1 MYNPAPHVPWGKD
14 QGSALLGWAL
24 GPVQGET
31 FSEPWPRLYDG
42 WLGLSTA
49 GVVAVTAPVLGSSGR
64 EVTSGWTSDAQAT
77 DDPGG
82 TRSVYL
88 GPLQGPAPRQEGGM
102 PWPPG
107 HVHLE
112 GSAGQLGPRGRG
124 GASPTQST
132 RQATARS
139 WG

>member
-1 MYNPAPHVPWGKD
+1 MYNPAPHVPRGKD
-14 QGSALLGWAL
+14 QVSALLGWAL

-42 WLGLSTA
+42 RRGLSTA

-64 EVTSGWTSDAQAT
+64 EVTSGWASAAQAT

-82 TRSVYL
+82 TRPVHL
-88 GPLQGPAPRQEGGM
+88 GPLQGPAPHRLAPRDREEGC
-102 PWPPG
+102 PG
-107 HVHLE
+107 P
-112 GSAGQLGPRGRG
+112 LGLPHP
-124 GASPTQST
+124 AQ